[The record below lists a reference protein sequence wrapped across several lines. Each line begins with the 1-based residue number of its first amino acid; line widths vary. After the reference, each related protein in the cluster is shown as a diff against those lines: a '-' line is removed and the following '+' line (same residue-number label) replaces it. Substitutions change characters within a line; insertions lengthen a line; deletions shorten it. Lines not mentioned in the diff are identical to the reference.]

1 MAIQQSIR
9 LEDWDLQG
17 LEPSQKQLF
26 FVEFFGFSIGAWTGF
41 DDLYDLPA
49 TIGITLMPV
58 TKVNEEEDIES
69 RALVLTIS
77 WLKSALAIEFEKKT
91 KG

>member
-1 MAIQQSIR
+1 MTATQYSIK
-9 LEDWDLQG
+9 LEDW
-17 LEPSQKQLF
+17 EPNQELAQKQLF

-41 DDLYDLPA
+41 DDLYDMPA

-58 TKVNEEEDIES
+58 ARFNEDEDSES

>member
-1 MAIQQSIR
+1 MTNQITSVR

-41 DDLYDLPA
+41 DDLYEIPA
-49 TIGITLMPV
+49 TIGITFMPIR
-58 TKVNEEEDIES
+58 KFNEEDAES
-69 RALVLTIS
+69 KALVITIS
-77 WLKSALAIEFEKKT
+77 WLKSALAIEFEKKD
-91 KG
+91 KK

>member
-1 MAIQQSIR
+1 MTATQYSIK
-9 LEDWDLQG
+9 LEDI
-17 LEPSQKQLF
+17 EPNQELAQKQLF

-41 DDLYDLPA
+41 DDLYDMPS

-58 TKVNEEEDIES
+58 TRFNEEDS
-69 RALVLTIS
+69 ASSVLVLTIS
-77 WLKSALAIEFEKKT
+77 WLKSALAIEFEKKI